1 MRTTIRPAHALVTAT
16 ALTLAACGATHTGAS
31 QPPPSARPGTTVP
44 TVPPLA
50 FAGSPPSSVS
60 GNVVQ
65 LDLAANGVGI
75 VAADGDTSGRTGH
88 YHVFIDRDPPPPG
101 TPIPKE
107 PGIVHTADSHVT
119 IPGLATGTHRVI
131 VVLGDGAHHRLGD
144 ALLQTDVAVR
154 GPSVSASASATV
166 KAGDPVTVQMQVD
179 GLPLTPADGDTSGRT
194 GHLHL
199 FVDRSPTPP
208 GQPIPKEDGII
219 HTADTSVTLPPMAP
233 GEHTVWVVAGNGA
246 HVPLDPPVMAKVT
259 FTVQAAGAP

>member
-1 MRTTIRPAHALVTAT
+1 MRTTIRPAHALVTA
-16 ALTLAACGATHTGAS
+16 AVLTLAACGPTHTGALP
-31 QPPPSARPGTTVP
+31 PPPSAHPETTARA
-44 TVPPLA
+44 VPPLA
-50 FAGSPPSSVS
+50 FVSTPPTSVS

-65 LDLAANGVGI
+65 LDLAANGVSI
-75 VAADGDTSGRTGH
+75 VPADGDTSGHTGH
-88 YHVFIDRDPPPPG
+88 YHLFIDRDPPPPG

-119 IPGLATGTHRVI
+119 IAGLTTGTHHI
-131 VVLGDGAHHRLGD
+131 SVVLGDGAHHRLGD
-144 ALLQTDVAVR
+144 AVLQADVAVR
-154 GPSVSASASATV
+154 GPSVTATAPATV
-166 KAGDPVTVQMQVD
+166 NAGDPVTVQMQVD
-179 GLPLTPADGDTSGRT
+179 GIRLTPADGDTSGQT

-219 HTADTSVTLPPMAP
+219 HTADTSVTLPAMAP

-259 FTVQAAGAP
+259 FTVQAVAAP